1 MKRDMKSIRRKFIKP
16 LMAGAALMLAL
27 ASCSR
32 EQDMGNTGAVGDG
45 ETFVKFSI
53 WLPGNSAPTTRALT
67 ESNENHVQTIDILI
81 FEQGGA
87 WVYNTGCSGSD
98 ITTDGGDP
106 LKKSFTIKMRQG
118 SYDMVMLAN
127 ARSIVSGMNMSGQS
141 KSAVLA
147 ALTVQMP
154 SGGKWI
160 ADPAAADYKAIPMWG
175 DVGNV
180 TINSSTQN
188 LDAQNIRL
196 TRMLARVDV
205 QIDPAV
211 TNFTLTSV
219 DVYNYNTMGALVP
232 TAAGSWD
239 ASTMTAI
246 APNVPS
252 ASTLTKG
259 PLEYNNDSGKSEINT
274 TANRCAMEIY
284 LFEAENHTAGGH
296 GTAKEPTQRTCIVV
310 GGKYNGASTPTYY
323 RADFSTSKDN
333 TGNVLL
339 DVLRNHHYTF
349 EITKVSSSGA
359 DSSEDA
365 FKGVKNIEFEV
376 QVTDWGDNVSVPLV
390 SKLEKWARSNIVWD
404 AANGRLTFAV
414 TEGDNASIPANSQGV
429 FFKWGSLVAV
439 SPTDYTYTP
448 AKILFSINNMK
459 YAWTAIPYVG
469 NILAE
474 QTGKWVNSDASEDD
488 FAGYDGG
495 SNTNGPGYAISGA
508 NINKGDICRY
518 ISDQGWVQGRWRLP
532 TAAEYDELLAKV
544 GGNEHSVSNLGGFG
558 DFGAVPTGGSNDYG
572 DYDYGFWQPGSGR
585 WLGAGAAADAARN
598 NSDKVAELAPGSSS
612 VYFPAGGQR
621 HNTDGDM
628 NNAGSSSYLWSGSS
642 SSAWDT
648 YSLGV
653 NTSLAYRYAATRT
666 FGFPVR
672 CVRDEG
678 SASGRPGAAPM
689 LSTDYDGGGKKIPTD
704 GGTYT
709 VTVTSNTEW
718 EAYVQRGTDKVTS
731 GDGDVIGK
739 PLLNETTGFGG
750 TTPGA
755 YISDEGN
762 STLSLTTVDYSG
774 SGQDAQGDLTIVFR
788 DKDSG
793 LILDEVTI
801 TVKDPSIARRFAR
814 SNIVWDATNNKLTFA
829 VTEADNATI
838 PANSQGVFFKWGSL
852 VAVSPVGANYASSQI
867 LFSPSGTTNYTW
879 ANIPYISETTGKF
892 GTHGTDEDDFA
903 GYDGGSN
910 TNGPGY
916 ATSGTNANKGDICRY
931 ISDQEGWV
939 EGRWRLPTA
948 DEMQTLINEATS
960 VSNNGG
966 FGSIGGALNTGNN
979 AHGFWQVPSGRWLG
993 AGAAVTANRGTE
1005 AVPGTSSVYF
1015 PAGGYRNS
1023 SSGGA
1028 NGAGNTGYGWSGS
1041 SNNTTNAYDLS
1052 VNSGNAYWSSTS
1064 RTYGFPVR
1072 CIRE

>member
-1 MKRDMKSIRRKFIKP
+1 
-16 LMAGAALMLAL
+16 MAGAALMLAL

-98 ITTDGGDP
+98 ITTDGSDP

-219 DVYNYNTMGALVP
+219 DVYNYNTMGSLVP

-259 PLEYNNDSGKSEINT
+259 PLEYNNDSGKSEIST
-274 TANRCAMEIY
+274 TANQCAMEIY

-296 GTAKEPTQRTCIVV
+296 TTAKDRLDRTCIVI
-310 GGKYNGASTPTYY
+310 GGKYGSDTRPTYY

-333 TGNVLL
+333 TGNDVL

-349 EITKVSSSGA
+349 KITKVSSSGA
-359 DSSEDA
+359 GSSEEA
-365 FKGVKNIEFEV
+365 FEGTNKIRFEV
-376 QVTDWGDNVSVPLV
+376 EVVDWGEEVNVPLV
-390 SKLEKWARSNIVWD
+390 GKLDKWARSNIVWD
-404 AANGRLTFAV
+404 AANSRLTFAV
-414 TEGDNASIPANSQGV
+414 TEGDNATIPANSQGV

-439 SPTDYTYTP
+439 SPTDYTYAP

-459 YAWTAIPYVG
+459 YAWLAIPYVG
-469 NILAE
+469 NIPAE
-474 QTGKWVNSDASEDD
+474 QIGKWVNDDTSEDD
-488 FAGYDGG
+488 FAGYDGFT
-495 SNTNGPGYAISGA
+495 NTGGPGYAISGA

-544 GGNEHSVSNLGGFG
+544 GGYENSVSNLGGFG
-558 DFGAVPTGGSNDYG
+558 DYGAVPEGGSNKYG
-572 DYDYGFWQPGSGR
+572 DYNYGFWQPLSGR

-621 HNTDGDM
+621 RDIDGDM

-852 VAVSPVGANYASSQI
+852 VAVSPVGNTYATSQI
-867 LFSPSGTTNYTW
+867 LFSPNNVKNYTW
-879 ANIPYISETTGKF
+879 ANIPYANETTGKF
-892 GTHGTDEDDFA
+892 GTDGTDEDDFA

>member
-1 MKRDMKSIRRKFIKP
+1 MKSIRRKFIGP
-16 LMAGAALMLAL
+16 LMVGAALMLAL
-27 ASCSR
+27 ASCFR
-32 EQDMGNTGAVGDG
+32 EQDMGNPGAVGDG

-98 ITTDGGDP
+98 IATDGGDP

-141 KSAVLA
+141 KSVVLA
-147 ALTVQMP
+147 ALTAQMP
-154 SGGKWI
+154 PGGKWI
-160 ADPAAADYKAIPMWG
+160 TDPAATDYKAIPMWG

-359 DSSEDA
+359 GSSEDA

-829 VTEADNATI
+829 VTAADNATI
-838 PANSQGVFFKWGSL
+838 PANVQGVFFKWGSL
-852 VAVSPVGANYASSQI
+852 VAISPVGNTYAANQI
-867 LFSPSGTTNYTW
+867 LFSPDGTTNYTW

>member
-1 MKRDMKSIRRKFIKP
+1 
-16 LMAGAALMLAL
+16 MAGAALMLAL

-32 EQDMGNTGAVGDG
+32 EQDMGNPGAVGDG

-98 ITTDGGDP
+98 IATDGGNP

-141 KSAVLA
+141 KSVVLA
-147 ALTVQMP
+147 ALTAQMP
-154 SGGKWI
+154 PGGKWI
-160 ADPAAADYKAIPMWG
+160 TDPAATGYKSIPMWG

-188 LDAQNIRL
+188 LDAQNIHL

-205 QIDPAV
+205 QIDPLV
-211 TNFTLTSV
+211 TNFILTSV
-219 DVYNYNTMGALVP
+219 DVYNYNTDGSLVP
-232 TAAGSWD
+232 TAAGSWNGSK
-239 ASTMTAI
+239 AVT
-246 APNVPS
+246 PNVPS

-284 LFEAENHTAGGH
+284 LFEAENHTAGSH
-296 GTAKEPTQRTCIVV
+296 ATAKDMLDRTCIVI
-310 GGKYNGASTPTYY
+310 GGEYGTDGKTTYY

-359 DSSEDA
+359 GSSEDA

-376 QVTDWGDNVSVPLV
+376 QVIDWGDNVSVPLV
-390 SKLEKWARSNIVWD
+390 PKPERWARSNIVWD
-404 AANGRLTFAV
+404 AANSRLTFAV
-414 TEGDNASIPANSQGV
+414 TESDNATIPANSQGV

-439 SPTDYTYTP
+439 SPANYSYAP
-448 AKILFSINNMK
+448 ASILFSPNNNK
-459 YAWTAIPYVG
+459 AYAWTAIPYA
-469 NILAE
+469 NE
-474 QTGKWVNSDASEDD
+474 TTGKWGNSDASEDD
-488 FAGYDGG
+488 FAGYDGFT
-495 SNTNGPGYAISGA
+495 NTGGPGYATSGA

-518 ISDQGWVQGRWRLP
+518 ISDQPGWVEGKWRLP
-532 TAAEYDELLAKV
+532 TADEMQALMAEAT
-544 GGNEHSVSNLGGFG
+544 SVSNNGGFG
-558 DFGAVPTGGSNDYG
+558 NIVGTLTGNNSYG
-572 DYDYGFWQPGSGR
+572 DYAHGFWQPESGR

-598 NSDKVAELAPGSSS
+598 NSAKVAELVPGPSS
-612 VYFPAGGQR
+612 VYFPAGGR
-621 HNTDGDM
+621 RNDTDGDAGNAGYYGYAWSASSDNTLNAYTLNVYS
-628 NNAGSSSYLWSGSS
+628 NNARRAGSSRS
-642 SSAWDT
+642 
-648 YSLGV
+648 
-653 NTSLAYRYAATRT
+653 
-666 FGFPVR
+666 FGYPVR
-672 CVRDEG
+672 CIRDEEG

-709 VTVTSNTEW
+709 VTVSSNTEW

-762 STLSLTTVDYSG
+762 GMLSLTTVDYSG

-814 SNIVWDATNNKLTFA
+814 SNIVWDGSKLTFA
-829 VTEADNATI
+829 VTAADNATI
-838 PANSQGVFFKWGSL
+838 PANVQGVFFKWGSL
-852 VAVSPVGANYASSQI
+852 VAVSPVGNTYAANQI
-867 LFSPSGTTNYTW
+867 LFSPDGTTNYTW
-879 ANIPYISETTGKF
+879 ANIPYASETSGKF

-910 TNGPGY
+910 TNGPGF
-916 ATSGTNANKGDICRY
+916 NASTNKGDICRY
-931 ISDQEGWV
+931 ISDQGWV
-939 EGRWRLPTA
+939 QGRWRLPTSA
-948 DEMQTLINEATS
+948 EQQVLINEATS

-966 FGSIGGALNTGNN
+966 FGNVTGAPTGNN
-979 AHGFWQVPSGRWLG
+979 SYGNYINGYWQPASGRWLG
-993 AGAAVTANRGTE
+993 AGAAADAARNTGKAAE
-1005 AVPGTSSVYF
+1005 LVPGSSSVYF
-1015 PAGGYRNS
+1015 PAGGVRNYS
-1023 SSGGA
+1023 
-1028 NGAGNTGYGWSGS
+1028 NGDTYFAGNYGSGWSGS
-1041 SNNTTNAYDLS
+1041 STNTTGAYYLGVS
-1052 VNSGNAYWSSTS
+1052 SGNASWNYDYF

-1072 CIRE
+1072 CVRE

>member
-1 MKRDMKSIRRKFIKP
+1 
-16 LMAGAALMLAL
+16 
-27 ASCSR
+27 
-32 EQDMGNTGAVGDG
+32 
-45 ETFVKFSI
+45 
-53 WLPGNSAPTTRALT
+53 
-67 ESNENHVQTIDILI
+67 
-81 FEQGGA
+81 
-87 WVYNTGCSGSD
+87 
-98 ITTDGGDP
+98 
-106 LKKSFTIKMRQG
+106 
-118 SYDMVMLAN
+118 
-127 ARSIVSGMNMSGQS
+127 
-141 KSAVLA
+141 
-147 ALTVQMP
+147 
-154 SGGKWI
+154 
-160 ADPAAADYKAIPMWG
+160 
-175 DVGNV
+175 
-180 TINSSTQN
+180 
-188 LDAQNIRL
+188 
-196 TRMLARVDV
+196 
-205 QIDPAV
+205 
-211 TNFTLTSV
+211 
-219 DVYNYNTMGALVP
+219 MGALVP

-359 DSSEDA
+359 GSSEDA

-852 VAVSPVGANYASSQI
+852 VAVSPVGNTYATSQI
-867 LFSPSGTTNYTW
+867 LFSPNNVKNYTW
-879 ANIPYISETTGKF
+879 ANIPYANETTGKF
-892 GTHGTDEDDFA
+892 GTDGTDEDDFA

>member
-1 MKRDMKSIRRKFIKP
+1 
-16 LMAGAALMLAL
+16 MAGAALLFAL

-45 ETFVKFSI
+45 ETCVKFSI
-53 WLPGNSAPTTRALT
+53 WLPGNNAPTTRALT
-67 ESNENHVQTIDILI
+67 ASNENHVQTIDILI

-333 TGNVLL
+333 TGNDVL

-349 EITKVSSSGA
+349 KITKVSSSGA
-359 DSSEDA
+359 GSSEDA
-365 FKGVKNIEFEV
+365 FEGTNKIRFEV
-376 QVTDWGDNVSVPLV
+376 EVVDWGEEVNVPLV
-390 SKLEKWARSNIVWD
+390 GKLDKWARSNIVWD
-404 AANGRLTFAV
+404 AANSRLTFAV
-414 TEGDNASIPANSQGV
+414 TEGDNATIPANSQGV

-488 FAGYDGG
+488 FAGYDGS
-495 SNTNGPGYAISGA
+495 SNTGGPGYATSGA
-508 NINKGDICRY
+508 NINEGDICRY

-544 GGNEHSVSNLGGFG
+544 GGYENSVSNLGGFG

-801 TVKDPSIARRFAR
+801 TVKDPSIARQFAR

-852 VAVSPVGANYASSQI
+852 VAVSPVGNTYATSQI
-867 LFSPSGTTNYTW
+867 LFSPNNVKNYTW
-879 ANIPYISETTGKF
+879 ANIPYANETTGKF
-892 GTHGTDEDDFA
+892 GTDGTDEDDFA

-916 ATSGTNANKGDICRY
+916 ATLGTNANKGDICRY

-1041 SNNTTNAYDLS
+1041 SNNTTKAYDLS

>member
-1 MKRDMKSIRRKFIKP
+1 
-16 LMAGAALMLAL
+16 MAL
-27 ASCSR
+27 R
-32 EQDMGNTGAVGDG
+32 
-45 ETFVKFSI
+45 
-53 WLPGNSAPTTRALT
+53 
-67 ESNENHVQTIDILI
+67 
-81 FEQGGA
+81 
-87 WVYNTGCSGSD
+87 
-98 ITTDGGDP
+98 
-106 LKKSFTIKMRQG
+106 
-118 SYDMVMLAN
+118 
-127 ARSIVSGMNMSGQS
+127 
-141 KSAVLA
+141 
-147 ALTVQMP
+147 
-154 SGGKWI
+154 
-160 ADPAAADYKAIPMWG
+160 
-175 DVGNV
+175 
-180 TINSSTQN
+180 
-188 LDAQNIRL
+188 
-196 TRMLARVDV
+196 
-205 QIDPAV
+205 
-211 TNFTLTSV
+211 
-219 DVYNYNTMGALVP
+219 ALVP

-359 DSSEDA
+359 GSSEDA

-852 VAVSPVGANYASSQI
+852 VAVSPVGNTYATSQI
-867 LFSPSGTTNYTW
+867 LFSPNNVKNYTW
-879 ANIPYISETTGKF
+879 ANIPYANETTGKF
-892 GTHGTDEDDFA
+892 GTDGTDEDDFA

>member
-1 MKRDMKSIRRKFIKP
+1 
-16 LMAGAALMLAL
+16 MAL
-27 ASCSR
+27 R
-32 EQDMGNTGAVGDG
+32 
-45 ETFVKFSI
+45 
-53 WLPGNSAPTTRALT
+53 
-67 ESNENHVQTIDILI
+67 
-81 FEQGGA
+81 
-87 WVYNTGCSGSD
+87 
-98 ITTDGGDP
+98 
-106 LKKSFTIKMRQG
+106 
-118 SYDMVMLAN
+118 
-127 ARSIVSGMNMSGQS
+127 
-141 KSAVLA
+141 
-147 ALTVQMP
+147 
-154 SGGKWI
+154 
-160 ADPAAADYKAIPMWG
+160 
-175 DVGNV
+175 
-180 TINSSTQN
+180 
-188 LDAQNIRL
+188 
-196 TRMLARVDV
+196 
-205 QIDPAV
+205 
-211 TNFTLTSV
+211 
-219 DVYNYNTMGALVP
+219 ALVP

-359 DSSEDA
+359 GSSEDA